1 MTRHFLTIDGLGAD
15 GLLRV
20 CDLAT
25 SEGPSVLAHDE
36 VALVFERPSLRTRAA
51 ASTAVHDLGGNVT
64 FFSDDEIGID
74 TRESAED
81 VGRTLAQ
88 MFAVAG
94 LRVRRHGALERIR
107 RATNDSM
114 AIVNLMSDLAHPT
127 QAVADLLTM
136 ADYLAGGDVRGLAG
150 VNVAYVGDVTNV
162 ARSLAVALLSVGAN
176 VTLGAPGEY
185 QLAEGGIEDPRAV
198 GGALRLTDSAYDA
211 VKDAD
216 VVYTD
221 VWVSMGLEAESERRR
236 IDLDAFRVD
245 DALLAV
251 ASPGAVVLHCLPA
264 HRGDEITDDVLDGP
278 QSVVWR
284 QVFHRRSAMRGA
296 LRWIK
301 EEPR

>member
-1 MTRHFLTIDGLGAD
+1 MTRHFLTIDALGVD

-25 SEGPSVLAHDE
+25 SEGPAVLAHDE

-51 ASTAVHDLGGNVT
+51 AATAVHDLGGNVT
-64 FFSDDEIGID
+64 FFSDDEIGVD

-81 VGRTLAQ
+81 IGRTLAQ

-94 LRVRRHGALERIR
+94 LRVRRHGTLERIR

-114 AIVNLMSDLAHPT
+114 ALVNLMSDVAHPT

-162 ARSLAVALLSVGAN
+162 ARSLVVALLNVGAN

-198 GGALRLTDSAYDA
+198 GGSLSLTDSAHDA
-211 VKDAD
+211 VKGAD

-236 IDLDAFRVD
+236 RDLAAFRVD
-245 DALLAV
+245 DALLGA

>member
-1 MTRHFLTIDGLGAD
+1 MTRHFLTIDALGAD

-25 SEGPSVLAHDE
+25 SEGTPVLAHDE

-51 ASTAVHDLGGNVT
+51 ASTAVHDLGGAVT

-74 TRESAED
+74 ARESAED

-94 LRVRRHGALERIR
+94 LRVRRHASLERIR

-114 AIVNLMSDLAHPT
+114 ALVNLMSDVAHPT

-176 VTLGAPGEY
+176 VTLGAPGDY
-185 QLAEGGIEDPRAV
+185 QLAEGGVEDPRAV
-198 GGALRLTDSAYDA
+198 GGSLTLTDSAHDA
-211 VKDAD
+211 VAGAD

-236 IDLDAFRVD
+236 RDLDAFRVD
-245 DALLAV
+245 DALLAS

>member
-1 MTRHFLTIDGLGAD
+1 MTRHFLTIEALGAE

-25 SEGPSVLAHDE
+25 SEGPPVLAHDE

-51 ASTAVHDLGGNVT
+51 ASTAVHDLGGKVT
-64 FFSDDEIGID
+64 FFSDEEIGMD
-74 TRESAED
+74 SRESAED

-88 MFAVAG
+88 MFAVTG
-94 LRVRRHGALERIR
+94 LRVRRHSVFERISK
-107 RATNDSM
+107 ATQDSM
-114 AIVNLMSDLAHPT
+114 ALVNLMSDVAHPT

-162 ARSLAVALLSVGAN
+162 ARSLAVALLYVGAN
-176 VTLGAPGEY
+176 VTLGAPDDY
-185 QLAEGGIEDPRAV
+185 QLAEGMLEDPRTL
-198 GGALRLTDSAYDA
+198 GGHLTLTDSAHDA
-211 VKDAD
+211 VKGAD
-216 VVYTD
+216 VIYTD
-221 VWVSMGLEAESERRR
+221 VWVSMGLEAQSAQRL
-236 IDLDAFRVD
+236 IDLEGFRVD
-245 DALLAV
+245 DALLGA

-264 HRGDEITDDVLDGP
+264 HRGDEITNDVLDGP

-284 QVFHRRSAMRGA
+284 QVYHRRSAMRGA

>member
-1 MTRHFLTIDGLGAD
+1 MTRHFLTIDALGVD
-15 GLLRV
+15 GLLQV
-20 CDLAT
+20 CELAR
-25 SEGPSVLAHDE
+25 SEGPAVLTHDE

-64 FFSDDEIGID
+64 FFGDDEIGID

-88 MFAVAG
+88 MFTVAG

-114 AIVNLMSDLAHPT
+114 ALVNLMSDVAHPT

-136 ADYLAGGDVRGLAG
+136 ADYLSGGDVRALAG

-162 ARSLAVALLSVGAN
+162 ARSLAVALLNVGAN

-198 GGALRLTDSAYDA
+198 GGSLTLTDSAHDA
-211 VKDAD
+211 VKGAD

-221 VWVSMGLEAESERRR
+221 VWVSMGLEAESHRRR

-245 DALLAV
+245 DSLLAA

-264 HRGDEITDDVLDGP
+264 HRGDEITDEVLDGP

>member
-1 MTRHFLTIDGLGAD
+1 MTRHFLTIDALGAD

-25 SEGPSVLAHDE
+25 SEGPPVLAHDE

-114 AIVNLMSDLAHPT
+114 ALVNLMSDVAHPT

-198 GGALRLTDSAYDA
+198 GGSLSLTDSAHDA
-211 VKDAD
+211 VKGAD

-236 IDLDAFRVD
+236 RDLDAFRVD

>member
-1 MTRHFLTIDGLGAD
+1 MTRHFLTIDALGAD

-25 SEGPSVLAHDE
+25 SEGPPVLAHDE

-51 ASTAVHDLGGNVT
+51 ASTAVHDLGGAVT

-74 TRESAED
+74 ARESAED

-94 LRVRRHGALERIR
+94 LRVRRHASLERIR

-114 AIVNLMSDLAHPT
+114 ALVNLMSDVAHPT

-136 ADYLAGGDVRGLAG
+136 SDYLAGGDVRGLAG

-176 VTLGAPGEY
+176 VTLGAPGDY
-185 QLAEGGIEDPRAV
+185 QLAEGGVEDPRAV
-198 GGALRLTDSAYDA
+198 GGSLTLTDSAHDA
-211 VKDAD
+211 VAGAD

-236 IDLDAFRVD
+236 RDLDAFRVD
-245 DALLAV
+245 DALLAS

>member
-1 MTRHFLTIDGLGAD
+1 VTRHFLTIESLGVE

-25 SEGPSVLAHDE
+25 SEGPPVLAHDE

-51 ASTAVHDLGGNVT
+51 ASTAVHDLGGAVT
-64 FFSDDEIGID
+64 FFSDDEIGMD
-74 TRESAED
+74 SRESAED

-88 MFAVAG
+88 MFSVAG
-94 LRVRRHGALERIR
+94 LRVRRHGVLERIR
-107 RATNDSM
+107 KATDDSM
-114 AIVNLMSDLAHPT
+114 ALVNLMSEIAHPT

-162 ARSLAVALLSVGAN
+162 ARSLAVALLYVGAN
-176 VTLGAPGEY
+176 VTLGAPDDY
-185 QLAEGGIEDPRAV
+185 QLAEGALEDPRAV
-198 GGALRLTDSAYDA
+198 GGTLRLTDSARDA
-211 VKDAD
+211 VAGAD
-216 VVYTD
+216 VIYTD
-221 VWVSMGLEAESERRR
+221 VWVSMGLEDESARRR
-236 IDLDAFRVD
+236 VDLEAFRVD
-245 DALLAV
+245 DALVAA

-264 HRGDEITDDVLDGP
+264 HRGDEITNDVLDGP